1 MLASG
6 FKLSL
11 VRASRRLCACQLD
24 SVALSSSF
32 LSAFLVPCTQSRQ
45 SLAVAVSRLQLP
57 THICASNTIPSS
69 TTEWPVHHHDG
80 LGSEVSPVP
89 VFCLSFCLLS
99 PHFAA
104 CIPSCLHPHPSP
116 SLSRYLSYLY
126 LPCTSLLSF
135 LFHRFHCCDLIV
147 LGSPFLSPSF
157 FSTHPHFLLFFRPI
171 LFPSFLLHHSHLYL
185 PRPSSTNT
193 ILPDHEAPPNDIR
206 PSSILF
212 LLLVYQPSLLWL
224 IPNQPWRQLIPSLTH
239 LTS

>member
-1 MLASG
+1 MHTVSPV
-6 FKLSL
+6 SC
-11 VRASRRLCACQLD
+11 SR
-24 SVALSSSF
+24 
-32 LSAFLVPCTQSRQ
+32 
-45 SLAVAVSRLQLP
+45 SLAPPASH
-57 THICASNTIPSS
+57 THLRFHTIPSS
-69 TTEWPVHHHDG
+69 TTEWHVHHHDG

-104 CIPSCLHPHPSP
+104 CIPSCPHPHPSP
-116 SLSRYLSYLY
+116 SLSRYLSYL

-147 LGSPFLSPSF
+147 LGSPFLSPFFF
-157 FSTHPHFLLFFRPI
+157 FSTHPHCLLFFRPI
-171 LFPSFLLHHSHLYL
+171 LFLSFLPHHSHLYL

-212 LLLVYQPSLLWL
+212 LLVVYQPSLLWL